1 MTLVVLV
8 MSACTLTAAYRQ
20 ERGEVLRRVGEAIL
34 EVKELDSGYAYRFP
48 ADSHWL
54 DDLTTIIRLE
64 RECCQFLRFG
74 VIAESGNGARAA
86 AGDAAPAEDA
96 HSLDRIR

>member
-1 MTLVVLV
+1 MDDNQLPI
-8 MSACTLTAAYRQ
+8 ACTLTNTDRQ

-48 ADSHWL
+48 ADSGWL

-64 RECCQFLRFG
+64 RECCQFLKFG
-74 VIAESGNGARAA
+74 LVVEPGNGPIWLELT
-86 AGDAAPAEDA
+86 GPDGTKEFLAEFF
-96 HSLDRIR
+96 R